1 MTFEIALVLGMLAT
15 AVALFVV
22 ERPRSDVVALML
34 LGGLAVTGLVEPVE
48 ALSGFSSPAVIT
60 VWAVFILSGGLSKT
74 GVANLLG
81 RQLLRVG
88 GTSEVRLMVLIMLVS
103 AVLSAFMNNVGATA
117 LLLPVVMDLARRT
130 GIAAS
135 KLLIPLSFSSLLG
148 GMLTLIGTPP
158 NILISEAVSER
169 GLGDLGMFAFTPL
182 GGTVLLAGIVYMV
195 LIGRH
200 LLPERDLA
208 LDTPAGGDLRGLFG
222 LHKRLLIL
230 GLPKDSELDGFTVA
244 ECRIQQALG
253 LTVIGIVRGGRT
265 RLAPAPNDLLQA
277 GDQLLVEGRPVKLE
291 ELRHSP
297 ALKLAESELTVETTG
312 LGNIHLAGVRVADQA
327 ELIGRTLRELDFRRS
342 SGGAVVVAI
351 RRRDKLLATRFDE
364 LALQGGDLLLLQ
376 ASAAEI
382 ETLVSS
388 SDFEPANAEE
398 TDASEL
404 DSLLMK
410 LRVPQDSFLVDKT
423 LVETRLGLAFGLM
436 LLTLQRDGNVIQ
448 RPAPDEVFRAGD
460 ALVVKGDSRALRI
473 MLGLQGLRLE
483 RRVEQS
489 LDDLE
494 SEQVALAV
502 VAIAPNAR
510 GIARRTLRQLHF
522 REKYAL
528 SVLAIWRQGRVLRT
542 GLASEKLVFG
552 DALLLHGAR
561 EKLAVLAAEPDF
573 LVLTEEL
580 QQAPR
585 VDRAP
590 WALLSMAL
598 VLAVTL
604 SNWLP
609 IYIAAI
615 LGATL
620 MILTGCISIQ
630 EAYREIE
637 WRAVFL
643 IAGMLPLGIA
653 MEKTGAALYVTE
665 ALVGAVGGFGPLA
678 IVGGL
683 FVLALAGAQIMP
695 TPAVALLLAPIAMD
709 TATRVG
715 ISPLSM
721 VMAIAV
727 GASSSFISP
736 VTHPANVLVM
746 GPGGYRFVDYV
757 KVGLPLA
764 IVTLLVVLV
773 FLPIY
778 WPL

>member
-1 MTFEIALVLGMLAT
+1 MS
-15 AVALFVV
+15 
-22 ERPRSDVVALML
+22 R
-34 LGGLAVTGLVEPVE
+34 
-48 ALSGFSSPAVIT
+48 
-60 VWAVFILSGGLSKT
+60 
-74 GVANLLG
+74 
-81 RQLLRVG
+81 
-88 GTSEVRLMVLIMLVS
+88 
-103 AVLSAFMNNVGATA
+103 
-117 LLLPVVMDLARRT
+117 
-130 GIAAS
+130 
-135 KLLIPLSFSSLLG
+135 
-148 GMLTLIGTPP
+148 
-158 NILISEAVSER
+158 
-169 GLGDLGMFAFTPL
+169 
-182 GGTVLLAGIVYMV
+182 
-195 LIGRH
+195 
-200 LLPERDLA
+200 
-208 LDTPAGGDLRGLFG
+208 
-222 LHKRLLIL
+222 
-230 GLPKDSELDGFTVA
+230 
-244 ECRIQQALG
+244 
-253 LTVIGIVRGGRT
+253 
-265 RLAPAPNDLLQA
+265 
-277 GDQLLVEGRPVKLE
+277 
-291 ELRHSP
+291 
-297 ALKLAESELTVETTG
+297 
-312 LGNIHLAGVRVADQA
+312 DQA
-327 ELIGRTLRELDFRRS
+327 ELIGRTLRELDFQRS
-342 SGGAVVVAI
+342 SGGAVVIAI
-351 RRRDKLLATRFDE
+351 RRRDKLLATRFDG
-364 LALQGGDLLLLQ
+364 LALQGGDILLLQ

-388 SDFEPANAEE
+388 SDFEPATAEE

-522 REKYAL
+522 REKYGL

-542 GLASEKLVFG
+542 GLASERLVFG

-665 ALVGAVGGFGPLA
+665 ALVGAVGDFGPLA